1 MELHFH
7 EAERGSNVGAAF
19 QVVVFAA
26 AARFL
31 HPDVEGN
38 ALLFWNEEEKGLAE
52 VVALL
57 LIRLRSKGDKAFNP
71 FAEVEHSLCKSV
83 VRSDRRGH

>member
-1 MELHFH
+1 MELHFQ
-7 EAERGSNVGAAF
+7 EAERGSNVDAAF
-19 QVVVFAA
+19 QGVVFAA

-38 ALLFWNEEEKGLAE
+38 ALLFWNEKEKGLAE

-57 LIRLRSKGDKAFNP
+57 LIQLRSKGDKAFNP
-71 FAEVEHSLCKSV
+71 FAGVGHGLCKSV
-83 VRSDRRGH
+83 VQSDRRGN